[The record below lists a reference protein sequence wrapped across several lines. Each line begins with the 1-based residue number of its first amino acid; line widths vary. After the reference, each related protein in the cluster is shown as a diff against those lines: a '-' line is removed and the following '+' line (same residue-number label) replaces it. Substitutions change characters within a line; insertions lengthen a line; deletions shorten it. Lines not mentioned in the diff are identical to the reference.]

1 MLSARAFRAGRLLQS
16 VAVRSRANNVIRF
29 SNPMNL
35 QAIRAFSNEDFKQT
49 LNKVKEGY
57 KNAEESTESKTNG
70 VEDEGKNEEA
80 KDSENATNTSKEEGF
95 KLPKIDMYAIRDF
108 TRSSY
113 DFVVDNVRQAYAEM
127 MGEGKESNLSRKVH
141 QAESFRRAA
150 VKEEE
155 EDEDLTE
162 AEREA
167 KEAKAREEAG
177 PSAIVLVKDPKSA
190 WESMRERL
198 ADSPLIR
205 EMLKNSRKIGQQAAS
220 TDIGKK
226 AVDMGKSVQDK
237 ISDVREVWETSQNPI
252 VYTLS
257 GVWDSLTGETEEGV
271 AIAEIRKLDPKF
283 VKVLSAHAVLCCV
296 LLNCTVLCCA
306 VVRIFDF
313 LYLMWKHV
321 DSYSSFDKIH
331 SLCTFTSFTLC
342 CLNFSISCTG
352 I

>member
-1 MLSARAFRAGRLLQS
+1 MLASRVFRVGRVVQS
-16 VAVRSRANNVIRF
+16 VALRSRVSRSTGFNV
-29 SNPMNL
+29 PVQM
-35 QAIRAFSNEDFKQT
+35 QAIRLFSNEDFKQT

-57 KNAEESTESKTNG
+57 K
-70 VEDEGKNEEA
+70 EDEAAEPKPDGAESEGKGEGA
-80 KDSENATNTSKEEGF
+80 KEPESAPKGEGF
-95 KLPKIDMYAIRDF
+95 KLPKFDIHAIRDF
-108 TRSSY
+108 TRKSY

-141 QAESFRRAA
+141 QAETFRRAA
-150 VKEEE
+150 VKDEED
-155 EDEDLTE
+155 DEDLTE
-162 AEREA
+162 AEKAA

-226 AVDMGKSVQDK
+226 AVDTARSVQDK
-237 ISDVREVWETSQNPI
+237 IGDAREFWETSQNPI

-271 AIAEIRKLDPKF
+271 AIAEIRRLDPKF
-283 VKVLSAHAVLCCV
+283 VKARCLHDFLCTCTALCCST
-296 LLNCTVLCCA
+296 C
-306 VVRIFDF
+306 RIR
-313 LYLMWKHV
+313 KP
-321 DSYSSFDKIH
+321 
-331 SLCTFTSFTLC
+331 
-342 CLNFSISCTG
+342 
-352 I
+352 